1 MIAARGALAV
11 LEDRTIR
18 PKARR
23 TPLGIVFTDP
33 DICSVGLPFDK
44 LDPGSTVIGIAE
56 GTGNGRSRILHAES
70 SLVRVYAR
78 RDDGLLL
85 GASLIAEHGEHL
97 AHQIA
102 WAVQRGE
109 TVRSLLEM
117 PYYHPAVEEML
128 QSALKDAVR
137 QIEDFRHL

>member
-1 MIAARGALAV
+1 
-11 LEDRTIR
+11 
-18 PKARR
+18 
-23 TPLGIVFTDP
+23 
-33 DICSVGLPFDK
+33 
-44 LDPGSTVIGIAE
+44 
-56 GTGNGRSRILHAES
+56 LHAES
-70 SLVRVYAR
+70 SLVRVFAR

-137 QIEDFRHL
+137 QLEDFRHL